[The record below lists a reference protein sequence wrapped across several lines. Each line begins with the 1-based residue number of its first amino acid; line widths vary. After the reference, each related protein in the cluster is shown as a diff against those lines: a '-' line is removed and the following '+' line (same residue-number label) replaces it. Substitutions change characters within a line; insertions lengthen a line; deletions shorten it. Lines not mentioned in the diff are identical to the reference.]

1 MGYFCLTRS
10 GGRNEVPKIR
20 ICFESATTKKEDN
33 DQLNTNIMHFGRI
46 ENIEGVDFALPPDDP
61 MTENLWQG
69 LVPAGDEPIRI
80 YVGCTEWGR
89 KNWVGKVYP
98 RGTKEKDFLA
108 NYVKQFNTIELNT
121 LFYHLQPKHVIERW
135 SSQAGAGF
143 RFCPKFSDSISHKQ
157 QLQHAERE
165 TDLYIDHMQ
174 SFGEHLGPCFLQLSE
189 GFGTGRAVVLQDYL
203 RRLPRDFRTC
213 VELRQEDWFG

>member
-10 GGRNEVPKIR
+10 SGRNEVPKIR

-33 DQLNTNIMHFGRI
+33 DRLNPNIMHFGRI

-98 RGTKEKDFLA
+98 KGTKEKDFLA
-108 NYVKQFNTIELNT
+108 NYVKQ
-121 LFYHLQPKHVIERW
+121 
-135 SSQAGAGF
+135 
-143 RFCPKFSDSISHKQ
+143 
-157 QLQHAERE
+157 
-165 TDLYIDHMQ
+165 
-174 SFGEHLGPCFLQLSE
+174 
-189 GFGTGRAVVLQDYL
+189 
-203 RRLPRDFRTC
+203 
-213 VELRQEDWFG
+213 